1 VYGIPCIASG
11 ITKKTTAVL
20 QTGTKPGFE
29 IVDNR
34 PAAKGYKE
42 KYMDTQRASLARMN
56 DKCWHLDFNKT
67 PVRVTLGGDI
77 YCASG
82 VGASAASCV
91 AMARA
96 VSQAFKLNLSDEE
109 INRCGLEGDK
119 AYAGNPSGIDNTCS
133 TYGGLVYFQR
143 NLQKGGKNRIA
154 RLKLGQPLDVL
165 MVSTGITT
173 KTEVAVA
180 AVRQRKDANPELY
193 ARYFAEAARIADD
206 AKTAL
211 ERGDLERVG
220 ALMAENHALL
230 QKVGV
235 SCAELDRLVS
245 LALQHGAVGAK
256 MTGGGMGG
264 YIVALTPG
272 TELQDKVAAAIE
284 KEGFTVVK
292 ARIE

>member
-1 VYGIPCIASG
+1 
-11 ITKKTTAVL
+11 
-20 QTGTKPGFE
+20 
-29 IVDNR
+29 
-34 PAAKGYKE
+34 
-42 KYMDTQRASLARMN
+42 
-56 DKCWHLDFNKT
+56 
-67 PVRVTLGGDI
+67 
-77 YCASG
+77 
-82 VGASAASCV
+82 
-91 AMARA
+91 
-96 VSQAFKLNLSDEE
+96 
-109 INRCGLEGDK
+109 
-119 AYAGNPSGIDNTCS
+119 
-133 TYGGLVYFQR
+133 
-143 NLQKGGKNRIA
+143 
-154 RLKLGQPLDVL
+154 

-180 AVRQRKDANPELY
+180 AVRKRKEANPELY
-193 ARYFAEAARIADD
+193 ARYFAEAGRIADD

-235 SCAELDRLVS
+235 SCAELDHLVS
-245 LALQHGAVGAK
+245 LALKHGAVGAK

-272 TELQDKVAAAIE
+272 VELQDKVAAAIE